1 MGLDIEY
8 LAGQTPINDDDK
20 AGLLIPSIS
29 TRGELDEFE
38 QLNIEEAVQWSISRK
53 FREQDIL
60 TEHFVRELHRR
71 MFGNVWKW
79 AGEFRRTETN
89 IGVDPW
95 QIAVSLRN
103 LLDDTRYWSANKVF
117 SPDETALRFKHLLV
131 SIHCFPNGNG
141 RHSRLMAD
149 IIVEQVFRQKHFSWG
164 SGNLSVE
171 GSARSEYLKAV
182 KAADKGEYGLLSV
195 FARS

>member
-1 MGLDIEY
+1 MGLDLEY
-8 LAGQTPINDDDK
+8 LPGQTPINDDDK

-38 QLNIEEAVQWSISRK
+38 QLNIEEAVQWSLSRGIRK
-53 FREQDIL
+53 GELL

-71 MFGNVWKW
+71 MFARVWKW
-79 AGEFRRTETN
+79 AGEFRKTGTN

-95 QIAVSLRN
+95 QIAVALRN
-103 LLDDTRYWSANKVF
+103 LLEDTRYRVDNAVYP
-117 SPDETALRFKHLLV
+117 PDEIALRFKHQLV

-149 IIVEQVFRQKHFSWG
+149 IIVEQLFEREHFSWG
-164 SGNLSVE
+164 AGNLSAAGEVR
-171 GSARSEYLKAV
+171 SAYLNAIR
-182 KAADKGEYGLLSV
+182 AADGGDYRLLSV